1 MKAIIEYSRLVK
13 RYFFFPD
20 RSNRA
25 HCVISKR
32 KDEIEKIAKAL
43 GATEIVHMTRST
55 TKDLERFGHY
65 DHESAKRAAKD
76 YR

>member
-1 MKAIIEYSRLVK
+1 MKAVIEYSRILRK
-13 RYFFFPD
+13 YFYFPD
-20 RSNRA
+20 RGNRS
-25 HCVISKR
+25 HCAISKR
-32 KDEIEKIAKAL
+32 KDEIEKIAKAF

-65 DHESAKRAAKD
+65 DHDSAKRAAKD